1 MRKLYNLNLPWFS
14 LIRTTIHLR
23 SLKIKKIVKIVFPLA
38 IGAFLVWYSLSDI
51 SLKIL
56 GTYFKE
62 ANYSF
67 ILLGLFFGV
76 LSHLSRAYRWK
87 FMLAPL
93 GFKPKFTNSVL
104 AVLVGYLV
112 NLAIPRAGEVSRAL
126 VLTNYEEVPF
136 EKGFGTIVAERI
148 ADLIMMLLVV
158 LITLF
163 VQFDFIYNLL
173 ISNFNPLKI
182 SIALAI
188 LGIGSYMLT
197 SLVKKAKSGFLL
209 KIKTFVSG
217 LIEGV
222 TSIFKM
228 KNKWA
233 FIFHTVFIWSMY
245 IAMFWATIP
254 AIDGL
259 NVPLGGILIGF
270 IAGGFSIAATNG
282 GVGLYPIAVASAL
295 ALFDIPAETAT
306 AFGWIMWTAQT
317 AMIVVFGG
325 FAFLFLPIF
334 NKNK

>member
-1 MRKLYNLNLPWFS
+1 M
-14 LIRTTIHLR
+14 
-23 SLKIKKIVKIVFPLA
+23 
-38 IGAFLVWYSLSDI
+38 GGFLVWYSLSKI
-51 SLKIL
+51 SMNVLIE
-56 GTYFKE
+56 YFKE

-67 ILLGLFFGV
+67 IFLGLFFGI

-87 FMLAPL
+87 FMLEPL

-112 NLAIPRAGEVSRAL
+112 NLALPRAGEISRAT
-126 VLTNYEEVPF
+126 VMANYEKIPF

-148 ADLIMMLLVV
+148 ADLIMMLSIVA
-158 LITLF
+158 ITLF

-173 ISNFNPLKI
+173 TKNFNPTKI
-182 SIALAI
+182 IIGLGVLSI
-188 LGIGSYMLT
+188 GFFVFS
-197 SLVKKAKSGFLL
+197 SFVKKAKSGFLL
-209 KIKTFVSG
+209 KIKTFISG
-217 LIEGV
+217 LVEGV

-233 FIFHTVFIWSMY
+233 FIFHTLFIWAMY
-245 IAMFWATIP
+245 VAMFWATIP

-282 GVGLYPIAVASAL
+282 GIGLYPIAVAGAL
-295 ALFDIPAETAT
+295 ALFDIPTEPAT

-325 FAFLFLPIF
+325 LAFILLPIY
-334 NKNK
+334 NKK

>member
-1 MRKLYNLNLPWFS
+1 LN
-14 LIRTTIHLR
+14 
-23 SLKIKKIVKIVFPLA
+23 IKKILKIVLPLA
-38 IGAFLVWYSLSDI
+38 LGGFLVWYSLSSI
-51 SLKIL
+51 SLEIL

-62 ANYSF
+62 ANYSYIF
-67 ILLGLFFGV
+67 LGLFFGI

-93 GFKPKFTNSVL
+93 GFKPKFANSIL

-112 NLAIPRAGEVSRAL
+112 NLALPRAGEISRAT
-126 VLTNYEEVPF
+126 VMTNYENIPF

-148 ADLIMMLLVV
+148 ADLIMMLSILA
-158 LITLF
+158 ITLF
-163 VQFDFIYNLL
+163 VQFDFIYELL
-173 ISNFNPLKI
+173 TKNFDPTKI
-182 SIALAI
+182 IIGLAI
-188 LGIGSYMLT
+188 LSIGFFIFT
-197 SLVKKAKSGFLL
+197 SFVKKATSGFLL

-233 FIFHTVFIWSMY
+233 FIFHTLFIWTMY
-245 IAMFWATIP
+245 VAMFWATIP
-254 AIDGL
+254 AIEGL
-259 NVPLGGILIGF
+259 EVPFGGILIGF

-282 GVGLYPIAVASAL
+282 GIGLYPIAVASAL
-295 ALFDIPAETAT
+295 ALFDIPTETAT

-317 AMIVVFGG
+317 AMIIIFGG
-325 FAFLFLPIF
+325 LAFLCLPIY